1 MGYERVFKPTK
12 EAVDKKL
19 TGFNFCG
26 RDYKEQL
33 EEYKKSLAVYC
44 MQDQTDFNKIHEVI
58 CNIKTYLGLIKST
71 VLNIQKEATKKEY
84 DTSVDQTFYFSG
96 WQYKEKMSDI
106 NIDYYFER
114 LLILATLVK
123 TSDYFD
129 NSELFADKL
138 LDINDRINDYINDCY
153 DEAVWQI
160 IDDFKEF
167 ELLEE
172 DDDLVTYNNIENE
185 SDKTQE
191 E

>member
-12 EAVDKKL
+12 EVVDKKL

-129 NSELFADKL
+129 NSELFEDKL
-138 LDINDRINDYINDCY
+138 SDINDRINDYINDCY